1 METQDYKILVTTV
14 GFDGK
19 NQSIAVDT
27 SVLEFKD
34 KSSAEIAFAHLVES
48 QKYMST
54 FMRVKQTYTKLY

>member
-14 GFDGK
+14 GFNGK
-19 NQSIAVDT
+19 NESIAVDT

-48 QKYMST
+48 QKHMIT
-54 FMRVKQTYTKLY
+54 FICVKQTYTKLY